1 MGQQILSQE
10 EVDAL
15 LTSVASG
22 EVELESPGEVETKD
36 AKADLP
42 VYDLTAQNI
51 MMREQFDVL
60 DEVHDRF
67 SNALRNYLGGTL
79 GVSVDIELAST
90 EMVKFGEF
98 MEGLSGRTSFHT
110 FRMDPLVGSA
120 LLAIEGGLVFFLIDR
135 MFGGT
140 GTGGIKQERDFTL
153 LEQRV
158 MRKFSQEVLKEL
170 EKAWGLVLPME
181 IAIGKSETKQQ
192 FVRLVAPSD
201 LVIIVMTAVSF
212 DEFSAN
218 MLLCVPYLLLEPIR
232 DKLSFKNMRD
242 AELGNTW
249 TERLKVLLAETEVTV
264 AAELGSTFHTVRN
277 ILDLS
282 EGDVVMLNA
291 GPQDLISVM
300 VEKVPK
306 YLGAAGVVAGNRAVQ
321 IDSLVAQEDSPDN
334 GFGQQE
340 K

>member
-22 EVELESPGEVETKD
+22 EVELESPGEAEAKD
-36 AKADLP
+36 PKADLP

-67 SNALRNYLGGTL
+67 SNALRNYMGSTL

-98 MEGLSGRTSFHT
+98 MEGLAGRTSFHT

-140 GTGGIKQERDFTL
+140 GTGGVKQERDFTM

-158 MRKFSQEVLKEL
+158 MRKFAEDVLKDL

-181 IAIGKSETKQQ
+181 ITIGKSETRQQ
-192 FVRLVAPSD
+192 FVRLVSPSD
-201 LVIIVMTAVSF
+201 LVIIVMTAVSL

-232 DKLSFKNMRD
+232 
-242 AELGNTW
+242 
-249 TERLKVLLAETEVTV
+249 
-264 AAELGSTFHTVRN
+264 
-277 ILDLS
+277 
-282 EGDVVMLNA
+282 
-291 GPQDLISVM
+291 
-300 VEKVPK
+300 
-306 YLGAAGVVAGNRAVQ
+306 
-321 IDSLVAQEDSPDN
+321 
-334 GFGQQE
+334 
-340 K
+340 

>member
-22 EVELESPGEVETKD
+22 EVELDSPGEMETKD

-42 VYDLTAQNI
+42 IYDLTAQNI

-67 SNALRNYLGGTL
+67 SNSLRNYMSSSL

-98 MEGLSGRTSFHT
+98 MEGLSGQTIFHT
-110 FRMDPLVGSA
+110 FKMDPLVGSA

-140 GTGGIKQERDFTL
+140 GTGGVKQDRDFTM

-158 MRKFSQEVLKEL
+158 MRKFAEDVLNDL

-181 IAIGKSETKQQ
+181 ITVGKSETRQQ
-192 FVRLVAPSD
+192 FVRLVSPSD
-201 LVIIVMTAVSF
+201 LVIIIMTAVSL

-249 TERLKVLLAETEVTV
+249 TEQLETLLAETEVTV
-264 AAELGSTFHTVRN
+264 AAELGRTPHTVRN

-282 EGDVVMLNA
+282 EGDVVMLNS
-291 GPQDLISVM
+291 GPQDLVSVM

-306 YLGAAGVVAGNRAVQ
+306 YLGTAGVVAGNRAVQ
-321 IDSLVAQEDSPDN
+321 IDRLITRENSPGN
-334 GFGQQE
+334 SRG
-340 K
+340 

>member
-22 EVELESPGEVETKD
+22 EVELESPEEMEAKD
-36 AKADLP
+36 DHADMA

-67 SNALRNYLGGTL
+67 SNALRSYLGSTL

-98 MEGLSGRTSFHT
+98 MEGLSGQTSFHI

-120 LLAIEGGLVFFLIDR
+120 LLAIEGDLVFFLIDR

-140 GTGGIKQERDFTL
+140 GTGDTKYTRDFTL

-158 MRKFSQEVLKEL
+158 MRKFAEDVLNDL

-181 IAIGKSETKQQ
+181 ITIGKSETRQQ
-192 FVRLVAPSD
+192 LVRLVSPSD
-201 LVIIVMTAVSF
+201 LVIIVMSTVSL

-242 AELGNTW
+242 AELGHTW
-249 TERLKVLLAETEVTV
+249 MELMETLLSETEVTI
-264 AAELGSTFHTVRN
+264 AAELGRTSHTVRN
-277 ILDLS
+277 VLDLG
-282 EGDVVMLNA
+282 EGDVIMLNT
-291 GPQDLISVM
+291 GPQDLISVL

-306 YLGAAGVVAGNRAVQ
+306 YLGAAGVVGGSRAVQ
-321 IDSLVAQEDSPDN
+321 INSLITREDGAGSSH
-334 GFGQQE
+334 G
-340 K
+340 

>member
-1 MGQQILSQE
+1 MAQQILSQE

-15 LTSVASG
+15 LSSVASG
-22 EVELESPGEVETKD
+22 EVEFAPPEEVETKE
-36 AKADLP
+36 AMADLP

-67 SNALRNYLGGTL
+67 ANSLRNYMGSTL
-79 GVSVDIELAST
+79 GVSVEIELAST

-98 MEGLSGRTSFHT
+98 MEGLSGQTSFHT
-110 FRMDPLVGSA
+110 FRMEPLVGSA
-120 LLAIEGGLVFFLIDR
+120 LLAIEGSLVFFLIDR

-140 GTGGIKQERDFTL
+140 GKGSIKQERDLTL

-158 MRKFSQEVLKEL
+158 MRKFAGDVLKDL
-170 EKAWGLVLPME
+170 EKAWKLVHPINISM
-181 IAIGKSETKQQ
+181 GKSETKQQ
-192 FVRLVAPSD
+192 FVRLVSPSD
-201 LVIIVMTAVSF
+201 LVIIVMTSVSL

-218 MLLCVPYLLLEPIR
+218 MLMCVPYLLLEPIR
-232 DKLSFKNMRD
+232 KKLSYQNLRD

-249 TERLKVLLAETEVTV
+249 TEQLKGLLNESEVTI
-264 AAELGSTFHTVRN
+264 AAELGRTSHTVRN
-277 ILDLS
+277 ILDLNR
-282 EGDVVMLNA
+282 GDVIMLNT

-306 YLGAAGVVAGNRAVQ
+306 FLGNAGVVAGNRAVQ
-321 IDSLVAQEDSPDN
+321 ISSRVSRQN
-334 GFGQQE
+334 GANHRHGYE
-340 K
+340 TN

>member
-1 MGQQILSQE
+1 MAQQILSQE

-15 LTSVASG
+15 LSSMSSG
-22 EVELESPGEVETKD
+22 EVEIEPSEEVEEKE
-36 AKADLP
+36 AAADLP
-42 VYDLTAQNI
+42 VYDLTVQNI

-67 SNALRNYLGGTL
+67 ANSLRNYMGSTL
-79 GVSVDIELAST
+79 GVSVEIDLAST

-98 MEGLSGRTSFHT
+98 MEGLSSQTSFHT

-120 LLAIEGGLVFFLIDR
+120 LLAIEGKLVFFLIDC

-140 GTGGIKQERDFTL
+140 GKGGIKKEREFTL

-158 MRKFSQEVLKEL
+158 MRKFAGDVLKDL
-170 EKAWGLVLPME
+170 EKAWELVHPMA
-181 IAIGKSETKQQ
+181 ISIGKSETKQQ

-201 LVIIVMTAVSF
+201 LVIVVMTSVTL

-218 MLLCVPYLLLEPIR
+218 MLLCIPYLLLEPIR
-232 DKLSFKNMRD
+232 KKLSYKNLRD

-249 TERLKVLLAETEVTV
+249 KEQLKTLLGESEVTL
-264 AAELGSTFHTVRN
+264 AAELGKTSHTIRS
-277 ILDLS
+277 ILDLNK
-282 EGDVVMLNA
+282 GDVVMLNS
-291 GPQDLISVM
+291 GPQDPIPVM

-306 YLGAAGVVAGNRAVQ
+306 FLGIAGVVAGNRAVR
-321 IDSLVAQEDSPDN
+321 INSLVSRGKKDQ
-334 GFGQQE
+334 
-340 K
+340 

>member
-1 MGQQILSQE
+1 MAQQILSQE

-15 LTSVASG
+15 LSSMASG
-22 EVELESPGEVETKD
+22 EVEIEPSEGVEEKE
-36 AKADLP
+36 AVADLP
-42 VYDLTAQNI
+42 VYDLTVQNI

-67 SNALRNYLGGTL
+67 ANSLRNYMGSTL
-79 GVSVDIELAST
+79 GVSVEIDLAST

-98 MEGLSGRTSFHT
+98 MEGLPGQTSFHT

-120 LLAIEGGLVFFLIDR
+120 LLAIEGKLVFFLIDC

-140 GTGGIKQERDFTL
+140 GKGGIKKEREFTL

-158 MRKFSQEVLKEL
+158 MRKFAGDVLKDL
-170 EKAWGLVLPME
+170 EKAWELVHPMA
-181 IAIGKSETKQQ
+181 ISIGKSETKQQ
-192 FVRLVAPSD
+192 FVRLVSPSD
-201 LVIIVMTAVSF
+201 LVIVVMTTVTL

-232 DKLSFKNMRD
+232 KKLSYKNLRD

-249 TERLKVLLAETEVTV
+249 KEQLKVLLGESEVTIT
-264 AAELGSTFHTVRN
+264 AELGKTSHTIRS
-277 ILDLS
+277 ILDLNR
-282 EGDVVMLNA
+282 GDVVMLDS
-291 GPQDLISVM
+291 GPQDPVSVM

-306 YLGAAGVVAGNRAVQ
+306 FFGIAGVVAGNRAVRINSIVSRRKRRQ
-321 IDSLVAQEDSPDN
+321 
-334 GFGQQE
+334 
-340 K
+340 

>member
-22 EVELESPGEVETKD
+22 EVELESPEGVETKD
-36 AKADLP
+36 AMADLP

-67 SNALRNYLGGTL
+67 SNALRNYMSTL
-79 GVSVDIELAST
+79 GVSVEIELAST

-98 MEGLSGRTSFHT
+98 IEGLSGQTSFHT
-110 FRMDPLVGSA
+110 FRMEPLVGSA
-120 LLAIEGGLVFFLIDR
+120 LLAIEGNLVFFLIDR

-140 GTGGIKQERDFTL
+140 GTGGIKLERDFTL

-158 MRKFSQEVLKEL
+158 MRKFAGDVLKDL
-170 EKAWGLVLPME
+170 EKAWELVLPMN
-181 IAIGKSETKQQ
+181 ISIGKSEIKQQ
-192 FVRLVAPSD
+192 FVRLVSPSD
-201 LVIIVMTAVSF
+201 LVIIVMTAVSL

-232 DKLSFKNMRD
+232 EKLSFKNMRD

-249 TERLKVLLAETEVTV
+249 TEQLEALLNESTVTIT
-264 AAELGSTFHTVRN
+264 AELGRASHTVRN
-277 ILDLS
+277 ILDLNR
-282 EGDVVMLNA
+282 GDVIMLDT
-291 GPQDLISVM
+291 GPQDLVPVM
-300 VEKVPK
+300 VEKIPK
-306 YLGAAGVVAGNRAVQ
+306 FLGNAGVVAGNRAVQ
-321 IDSLVAQEDSPDN
+321 INSLVSSQNST
-334 GFGQQE
+334 

>member
-22 EVELESPGEVETKD
+22 EVELESPEGVETKD
-36 AKADLP
+36 AMADLP

-67 SNALRNYLGGTL
+67 SNALRNYMSTL
-79 GVSVDIELAST
+79 GVSVEIELAST

-98 MEGLSGRTSFHT
+98 IEGLSGQTSFHT
-110 FRMDPLVGSA
+110 FRMEPLVGSA
-120 LLAIEGGLVFFLIDR
+120 LLAIEGNLVFFLIDR

-140 GTGGIKQERDFTL
+140 GTGGIKLERDFTL

-158 MRKFSQEVLKEL
+158 MRKFAGDVLKDL
-170 EKAWGLVLPME
+170 EKAWELVLPMN
-181 IAIGKSETKQQ
+181 ISIGKSEIKQQ
-192 FVRLVAPSD
+192 FVRLVSPSD
-201 LVIIVMTAVSF
+201 LVIIVMTAVSL

-232 DKLSFKNMRD
+232 KKLSYKNLRD

-249 TERLKVLLAETEVTV
+249 TEQLKVLLNETEVTL
-264 AAELGSTFHTVRN
+264 AAELGRTSHTIRN
-277 ILDLS
+277 LLDLNR
-282 EGDVVMLNA
+282 GDVIMLNT
-291 GPQDLISVM
+291 GPQDLVPVM
-300 VEKVPK
+300 VEKIPK
-306 YLGAAGVVAGNRAVQ
+306 FLGNAGVVAGNRAVQ
-321 IDSLVAQEDSPDN
+321 INSLVSRENSADN
-334 GFGQQE
+334 RSG
-340 K
+340 

>member
-22 EVELESPGEVETKD
+22 EVELDSPERVETKD
-36 AKADLP
+36 AMSDLP

-60 DEVHDRF
+60 DEVHDRY
-67 SNALRNYLGGTL
+67 SDSLRNYMGSTL
-79 GVSVDIELAST
+79 GVSVEIELAST

-98 MEGLSGRTSFHT
+98 MEGLSGQTSFHT
-110 FRMDPLVGSA
+110 FRMAPLVGSA
-120 LLAIEGGLVFFLIDR
+120 LLAIEGSLVFFLIDC

-140 GTGGIKQERDFTL
+140 GKSSIKQERDFTL

-158 MRKFSQEVLKEL
+158 MRKFTGDVLKDL
-170 EKAWGLVLPME
+170 EKAWELVLPME
-181 IAIGKSETKQQ
+181 ISIGKSETKQQ
-192 FVRLVAPSD
+192 FVRLVSPSD
-201 LVIIVMTAVSF
+201 LVIIVMTAVSL

-232 DKLSFKNMRD
+232 EKLSYKNLRD

-249 TERLKVLLAETEVTV
+249 TEQLKALLNESEVTI
-264 AAELGSTFHTVRN
+264 AAELGRASHTVRN
-277 ILDLS
+277 ILDLNK
-282 EGDVVMLNA
+282 GDVIMLNT
-291 GPQDLISVM
+291 GPQDLVPVM
-300 VEKVPK
+300 VQKVPK
-306 YLGAAGVVAGNRAVQ
+306 FLGAAGVVAGNRAVR
-321 IDSLVAQEDSPDN
+321 INSVLAGKTAPIEN
-334 GFGQQE
+334 MA
-340 K
+340 KRKA

>member
-1 MGQQILSQE
+1 MAQQILSQE

-15 LTSVASG
+15 LSSVASG
-22 EVELESPGEVETKD
+22 AVEFAPPDEVETKE
-36 AKADLP
+36 AMADLP

-67 SNALRNYLGGTL
+67 ANSLRNYMGSTL
-79 GVSVDIELAST
+79 GVSVEIELAST

-98 MEGLSGRTSFHT
+98 MEGLSGQTSFHT
-110 FRMDPLVGSA
+110 FRMEPLVGSA
-120 LLAIEGGLVFFLIDR
+120 LLAIEGSLVFFLIDR

-140 GTGGIKQERDFTL
+140 GKGSIKQERDLTL

-158 MRKFSQEVLKEL
+158 MRKFADNVLKDL
-170 EKAWGLVLPME
+170 EKAWKLVHP
-181 IAIGKSETKQQ
+181 IKISIGKSETKQQ
-192 FVRLVAPSD
+192 FVRLVSPSD
-201 LVIIVMTAVSF
+201 LVIIVMTAVSL

-232 DKLSFKNMRD
+232 KKLSYKNLRD
-242 AELGNTW
+242 AEMGNTW
-249 TERLKVLLAETEVTV
+249 TEQLKGLLNESEVTI
-264 AAELGSTFHTVRN
+264 AAELGRTTHTVRN
-277 ILDLS
+277 ILDLNK
-282 EGDVVMLNA
+282 GDVIMLDT

-306 YLGAAGVVAGNRAVQ
+306 FLGNAGVVAGNRAVQ
-321 IDSLVAQEDSPDN
+321 ISSLVRRQN
-334 GFGQQE
+334 GPNNIQRYDKG
-340 K
+340 

>member
-1 MGQQILSQE
+1 MAQQILSQE

-15 LTSVASG
+15 LSSMASG
-22 EVELESPGEVETKD
+22 EVELEHPDGVEEKE
-36 AKADLP
+36 AVADLP
-42 VYDLTAQNI
+42 VYDLTVQNI

-67 SNALRNYLGGTL
+67 ANSLRNYMASTL
-79 GVSVDIELAST
+79 GVSAEIELAST

-98 MEGLSGRTSFHT
+98 MEGLSGQTSFHT

-120 LLAIEGGLVFFLIDR
+120 LFAIEGKLVFFLIDC

-140 GTGGIKQERDFTL
+140 GKGRIKQEREFTV

-158 MRKFSQEVLKEL
+158 MRKFAGDVLKDL
-170 EKAWGLVLPME
+170 EKAWELVHP
-181 IAIGKSETKQQ
+181 IGISIGKSETKQQ
-192 FVRLVAPSD
+192 FVRLVSPSD
-201 LVIIVMTAVSF
+201 LVIVVMTSVTL

-232 DKLSFKNMRD
+232 KKLSYKNLRD

-249 TERLKVLLAETEVTV
+249 KEQLKILLGDSEVTI
-264 AAELGSTFHTVRN
+264 AAELGKTSHTIRN

-282 EGDVVMLNA
+282 RGDVIMLNS
-291 GPQDLISVM
+291 GPQDPISVM
-300 VEKVPK
+300 VQKVPK
-306 YLGAAGVVAGNRAVQ
+306 FLGIAGVVEGNRAVQ
-321 IDSLVAQEDSPDN
+321 INSLVS
-334 GFGQQE
+334 
-340 K
+340 

>member
-22 EVELESPGEVETKD
+22 EVELESPEGVETKD
-36 AKADLP
+36 AMADLP

-67 SNALRNYLGGTL
+67 SNALRNYMSTL
-79 GVSVDIELAST
+79 GVSVEIELAST

-98 MEGLSGRTSFHT
+98 IEGLSGQTSFHT
-110 FRMDPLVGSA
+110 FRMEPLVGSA
-120 LLAIEGGLVFFLIDR
+120 LLAIEGNLVFFLIDR

-140 GTGGIKQERDFTL
+140 GKGSIKQERDFTL

-158 MRKFSQEVLKEL
+158 MRKFAGDVLKDL
-170 EKAWGLVLPME
+170 EKAWELVIPMS
-181 IAIGKSETKQQ
+181 ISMGKSEIKQQ
-192 FVRLVAPSD
+192 FVRLVSPSD
-201 LVIIVMTAVSF
+201 LVIIVITTVSF
-212 DEFSAN
+212 EEFSAN

-232 DKLSFKNMRD
+232 KKLSYKNLRD

-249 TERLKVLLAETEVTV
+249 TEQLKVLLNETEVTI
-264 AAELGSTFHTVRN
+264 AAELGKISHTIRD
-277 ILDLS
+277 ILDLNR
-282 EGDVVMLNA
+282 GDVIMLNT
-291 GPQDLISVM
+291 GPQDLIPVM
-300 VEKVPK
+300 VEKIPK
-306 YLGAAGVVAGNRAVQ
+306 FLGNAGVVAGNRAVQ
-321 IDSLVAQEDSPDN
+321 INSLIGRENSGDN
-334 GFGQQE
+334 RSG
-340 K
+340 

>member
-22 EVELESPGEVETKD
+22 EVELDSPGEMETKD

-42 VYDLTAQNI
+42 IYDLTAQNI

-67 SNALRNYLGGTL
+67 SNSLRNYMSSSL

-98 MEGLSGRTSFHT
+98 MEGLSGQTIFHT
-110 FRMDPLVGSA
+110 FKMDPLVGSA

-140 GTGGIKQERDFTL
+140 GTGGVKQERDFTT

-158 MRKFSQEVLKEL
+158 MRKFAEDVLKDL
-170 EKAWGLVLPME
+170 EKSWGLVLPME
-181 IAIGKSETKQQ
+181 ISIGKSETKQQ
-192 FVRLVAPSD
+192 FVRLVAPND
-201 LVIIVMTAVSF
+201 LVIIVMTAVSL
-212 DEFSAN
+212 DDFSAN

-232 DKLSFKNMRD
+232 DKLSFKKMRD
-242 AELGNTW
+242 AELGNAW
-249 TERLKVLLAETEVTV
+249 KEQLKVLLNESNVTIT
-264 AAELGSTFHTVRN
+264 AELGRASHTVRN
-277 ILDLS
+277 ILDLNK
-282 EGDVVMLNA
+282 GDVIMLNS
-291 GPQDLISVM
+291 GPQDLIPVM
-300 VEKVPK
+300 VQKVPK
-306 YLGAAGVVAGNRAVQ
+306 FLCAAGVVAGNRAVQ
-321 IDSLVAQEDSPDN
+321 INSLIGGKN
-334 GFGQQE
+334 GANSEHG
-340 K
+340 

>member
-22 EVELESPGEVETKD
+22 EVELESPEGVETKE
-36 AKADLP
+36 AVADLP

-67 SNALRNYLGGTL
+67 ANSLRNSMGSTL
-79 GVSVDIELAST
+79 GVSVEIELAST

-98 MEGLSGRTSFHT
+98 MEGLSGQTSFHT
-110 FRMDPLVGSA
+110 FRMEPLVGSA
-120 LLAIEGGLVFFLIDR
+120 LLAIEGSLVFFLIDC

-140 GTGGIKQERDFTL
+140 GKGSIRQEREFTL
-153 LEQRV
+153 LEQRI
-158 MRKFSQEVLKEL
+158 MRKFAGDVLKDL
-170 EKAWGLVLPME
+170 EKAWELVLPMR
-181 IAIGKSETKQQ
+181 ISIGKSETKQQ
-192 FVRLVAPSD
+192 FVRLVSPND
-201 LVIIVMTAVSF
+201 LVIVVMTVVSL

-232 DKLSFKNMRD
+232 EKLSYKNLRD
-242 AELGNTW
+242 AELGNDW
-249 TERLKVLLAETEVTV
+249 IKQLKELLNETEVTV
-264 AAELGSTFHTVRN
+264 AAELGRASHTVRD
-277 ILDLS
+277 ILNLRR
-282 EGDVVMLNA
+282 GDVIVLNT
-291 GPQDLISVM
+291 GPQDPVPVM

-306 YLGAAGVVAGNRAVQ
+306 FLGIAGVVAGNRAVQ
-321 IDSLVAQEDSPDN
+321 INSLVSRQN
-334 GFGQQE
+334 GAN
-340 K
+340 

>member
-22 EVELESPGEVETKD
+22 EVELESPEGVETKD

-42 VYDLTAQNI
+42 IYDLTAQNI

-67 SNALRNYLGGTL
+67 SNALRNYMGSTL

-98 MEGLSGRTSFHT
+98 MEGLSGHTSFHT

-140 GTGGIKQERDFTL
+140 GTGGVKQDRDFTM

-158 MRKFSQEVLKEL
+158 MRKFAEDVLNDL

-181 IAIGKSETKQQ
+181 ITVGKSETRQQ
-192 FVRLVAPSD
+192 FVRLVSPSD
-201 LVIIVMTAVSF
+201 LVIIIMTAVSL

-249 TERLKVLLAETEVTV
+249 TEQLETLLAETEVTV
-264 AAELGSTFHTVRN
+264 AAELGRTPHTVRN

-282 EGDVVMLNA
+282 EGDVVMLNS
-291 GPQDLISVM
+291 GPQDLVSVM

-306 YLGAAGVVAGNRAVQ
+306 YLGTAGVVAGNRAVQ
-321 IDSLVAQEDSPDN
+321 IDRLITRENSPGN
-334 GFGQQE
+334 SRG
-340 K
+340 

>member
-1 MGQQILSQE
+1 MGQQLLSQE

-15 LTSVASG
+15 LSSVASG
-22 EVELESPGEVETKD
+22 DVELESPEGVETKD
-36 AKADLP
+36 ATADLP

-67 SNALRNYLGGTL
+67 SNALRNYMGSTL

-98 MEGLSGRTSFHT
+98 MEGLSGHTSFHT

-140 GTGGIKQERDFTL
+140 GTGGVKQDRDFTM

-158 MRKFSQEVLKEL
+158 MRKFAEDVLNDL

-181 IAIGKSETKQQ
+181 ITVGKSETRQQ
-192 FVRLVAPSD
+192 FVRLVSPSD
-201 LVIIVMTAVSF
+201 LVIIIMTAVSL

-249 TERLKVLLAETEVTV
+249 TEQLETLLAETEVTV
-264 AAELGSTFHTVRN
+264 AAELGRTPHTVRN

-282 EGDVVMLNA
+282 EGDVVMLNS
-291 GPQDLISVM
+291 GPQDLVSVM

-306 YLGAAGVVAGNRAVQ
+306 YLGTAGVVAGNRAVQ
-321 IDSLVAQEDSPDN
+321 IDRLITRENSPGN
-334 GFGQQE
+334 SRG
-340 K
+340 

>member
-22 EVELESPGEVETKD
+22 EVELESSEGVETKD
-36 AKADLP
+36 AMADLP

-67 SNALRNYLGGTL
+67 SNALRNYMSTL
-79 GVSVDIELAST
+79 GVSVEIELAST

-98 MEGLSGRTSFHT
+98 IEGLSGQTSFHT
-110 FRMDPLVGSA
+110 FRMEPLVGSA
-120 LLAIEGGLVFFLIDR
+120 LLAIEGNLVFFLIDR

-140 GTGGIKQERDFTL
+140 GTGGIKLERDFTL

-158 MRKFSQEVLKEL
+158 MRKFAGDVLKDL
-170 EKAWGLVLPME
+170 EKAWELVLPMN
-181 IAIGKSETKQQ
+181 ISIGKSEIKQQ
-192 FVRLVAPSD
+192 FVRLVSPSD
-201 LVIIVMTAVSF
+201 LVIIVMTAVSL

-232 DKLSFKNMRD
+232 KKLSYKNLRD

-249 TERLKVLLAETEVTV
+249 TEQLKVLLNETEVTL
-264 AAELGSTFHTVRN
+264 AAELGRTSHTIRN
-277 ILDLS
+277 LLDLNR
-282 EGDVVMLNA
+282 GDVIMLNT
-291 GPQDLISVM
+291 GPQDLVPVM
-300 VEKVPK
+300 VEKIPK
-306 YLGAAGVVAGNRAVQ
+306 FLGNAGVVAGNRAVQ
-321 IDSLVAQEDSPDN
+321 INSLVSRENSADN
-334 GFGQQE
+334 RSG
-340 K
+340 

>member
-22 EVELESPGEVETKD
+22 EVELESPEGVETKD

-42 VYDLTAQNI
+42 IYDLTAQNI

-67 SNALRNYLGGTL
+67 SNALRNYMGSTL

-98 MEGLSGRTSFHT
+98 MEGLSGQTSFHT

-140 GTGGIKQERDFTL
+140 GTGGVKQDRDFTM

-158 MRKFSQEVLKEL
+158 MRKFAEDVLNDL

-181 IAIGKSETKQQ
+181 ITVGKSETKQQ
-192 FVRLVAPSD
+192 FVRLVSPSD
-201 LVIIVMTAVSF
+201 LVIIVMTAVSL

-232 DKLSFKNMRD
+232 KKLSYKNLRD

-249 TERLKVLLAETEVTV
+249 TEQLKVLLNETEVTI
-264 AAELGSTFHTVRN
+264 AAELGKISHTIRD
-277 ILDLS
+277 ILDLNR
-282 EGDVVMLNA
+282 GDVIMLNT
-291 GPQDLISVM
+291 GPQDLIPVM
-300 VEKVPK
+300 VEKIPK
-306 YLGAAGVVAGNRAVQ
+306 FLGNAGVVAGNRAVQ
-321 IDSLVAQEDSPDN
+321 INSLVSSQNSTN
-334 GFGQQE
+334 GE
-340 K
+340 LLNRPK